1 MATYTLNM
9 PYGQFPGQYL
19 PNHWATDYNPALGE
33 LLDYGKYIKSTSTTA
48 IYRMDNGVDLV
59 ITGTNLKYVSKGG
72 AINGGLI
79 TSLKLVDSAGGGTIQ
94 TLTGLKWAGSDF
106 YKTVNQGDSWYTASI
121 VLKGADVLQ
130 GSAGSD
136 ELWGF
141 GGNDKLIG
149 GAGGDNL
156 AGGRGAD
163 TYDGG
168 TSTGSID
175 QLTFDDAYN
184 DPVGAKGVVVDMAK
198 GTATDPWGFAETFK
212 SIERIKGTQFGD
224 KISGSAGADEFRPL
238 GGNDVVDGRGGIDTI
253 RYDRDYQHGGNKGV
267 TVDLASGKAVDGYG
281 GRDTLANI
289 ENAVGTDGADS
300 IKGSSIANELAGR
313 GGNDKLY
320 GGLGKDLLKGG
331 EGRDVF
337 VFDTKPSAAN
347 IDTIADFNAKDD
359 TIWLD
364 DDVFTKAGKV
374 GDLAPAA
381 FHVGAKAHD
390 ASDRIIYDKV
400 SGKLFYDADGDGSVA
415 AVQIALLGK
424 GLTLTASDFDIIA

>member
-121 VLKGADVLQ
+121 VLKGADILQ
-130 GSAGSD
+130 GSAGGD

-168 TSTGSID
+168 TSAGSID

-184 DPVGAKGVVVDMAK
+184 DAAGAKGVVVDMAK

-212 SIERIKGTQFGD
+212 NIERIKGTQFGD

-238 GGNDVVDGRGGIDTI
+238 GGNDIVDGRGGIDTI

-267 TVDLASGKAVDGYG
+267 TVDLASGKATDGYG
-281 GRDTLANI
+281 GSDKLSNI
-289 ENAVGTDGADS
+289 ENAVGTDGNDS
-300 IKGSSIANELAGR
+300 LKGSTIANELSGR

-331 EGRDVF
+331 EGKDVF
-337 VFDTKPSAAN
+337 VFDTKPSSAN
-347 IDTIADFNAKDD
+347 IDTIADFNATDD

-374 GDLAPAA
+374 GDLASAA
-381 FHVGAKAHD
+381 FYAGAKAHD

-400 SGKLFYDADGDGSVA
+400 SGKLFYDADGHGSVA
-415 AVQIALLGK
+415 AVQFALLSK
-424 GLTLTASDFDIIA
+424 GLALTASDFDIIA